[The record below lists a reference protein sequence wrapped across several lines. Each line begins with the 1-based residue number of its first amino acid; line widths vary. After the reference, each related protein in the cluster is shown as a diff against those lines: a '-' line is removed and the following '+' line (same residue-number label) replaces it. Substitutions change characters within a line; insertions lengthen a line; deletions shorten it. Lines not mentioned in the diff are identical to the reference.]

1 VPALARPGLRSPL
14 TPKMNPDRRR
24 WEWISPPSRKER
36 SAGSLPA
43 RFSMVS
49 AKRCADKLSAL
60 LLAFLVQILLP
71 FCAVPQCAAV
81 DQTPKA
87 AGQTNSTPNRAPAV
101 KLERPGVKNLYQ
113 VAPGLYRCA
122 QPTARG
128 MRELEA
134 LGIKTVINLR
144 PFHSDKDEAKGTSL
158 KRERISFKTWH
169 PEDSDVIRFL
179 KIVSD
184 TNRAPF
190 AVHCLHGSDRT
201 GMMIAIYRIAFEGW
215 TKDEAIAEMTGPDF
229 GFHEI
234 WQNLI
239 RYLRALD
246 VGKIKRKAGIK

>member
-1 VPALARPGLRSPL
+1 MVNGMNHCQIISIFALSVTL
-14 TPKMNPDRRR
+14 
-24 WEWISPPSRKER
+24 
-36 SAGSLPA
+36 
-43 RFSMVS
+43 
-49 AKRCADKLSAL
+49 
-60 LLAFLVQILLP
+60 FLFHGDQI
-71 FCAVPQCAAV
+71 AAV
-81 DQTPKA
+81 ALKPSSGGA
-87 AGQTNSTPNRAPAV
+87 QTNSTPKRVPAV
-101 KLERPGVKNLYQ
+101 KLDRPGLKNLYQ
-113 VAPGLYRCA
+113 VTPALYRCA

-158 KRERISFKTWH
+158 RHERISFKTGH
-169 PEDSDVIRFL
+169 PEDQDVIRFL

-215 TKDEAIAEMTGPDF
+215 TKEEAIAEMTGPDF
-229 GFHEI
+229 GFHEV

-246 VGKIKRKAGIK
+246 VEKLKRKAGIK